1 MMNENE
7 KAKKSLKEL
16 EEKAKELE
24 KSAKKN
30 IEHIEQDIRET
41 LEESDRER
49 EEIVDELMTPPEEH
63 DEHDEEEKVYEEEK
77 LNEDVVDD
85 MKYSS
90 VVYEKGTFK
99 YEPCKIAKHLNIVS
113 KIVLVLAVISAIILA
128 MQKQVIMTPF
138 GGYAGYKW
146 EPIALLYGLL
156 SGFSGYVF
164 YTVLNALSSLVE
176 NIDKN
181 RQLKE
186 FELRQK
192 MEDYDI

>member
-1 MMNENE
+1 MLNEND
-7 KAKKSLKEL
+7 KVKKSLKEL

-24 KSAKKN
+24 KTTKKN
-30 IEHIEQDIRET
+30 IEHMEEDIRKT
-41 LEESDRER
+41 LEESDKER
-49 EEIVDELMTPPEEH
+49 EEIVDELMTPPKEHEEG
-63 DEHDEEEKVYEEEK
+63 DYEIEEEKPAEDTEEEIKCDYIVYEE
-77 LNEDVVDD
+77 
-85 MKYSS
+85 
-90 VVYEKGTFK
+90 GTFK
-99 YEPCKIAKHLNIVS
+99 YEPCKISKHLNIVS

-146 EPIALLYGLL
+146 EPIALLYGVL
-156 SGFSGYVF
+156 SGFSGYIF
-164 YTVLNALSSLVE
+164 YIVLNALSNLVE
-176 NIDKN
+176 NIDKS

>member
-30 IEHIEQDIRET
+30 MEHIEQDIRET

-63 DEHDEEEKVYEEEK
+63 DEEEKVYEEEK
-77 LNEDVVDD
+77 LNEDVSEDI
-85 MKYSS
+85 KYSS
-90 VVYEKGTFK
+90 VVYEEGTFK